1 MGCGKILEKQTLNY
15 LRSLVRKA
23 QSSQLAPELTG
34 FALPE
39 IALGNAPRGPVVTVR
54 AAASN
59 LNRGEEISVE
69 VRQLRN
75 LIHRLVVFDE
85 KDLIIPADL

>member
-1 MGCGKILEKQTLNY
+1 
-15 LRSLVRKA
+15 
-23 QSSQLAPELTG
+23 LTG

-39 IALGNAPRGPVVTVR
+39 IALGNAPLGSVVTVR